1 MNKEILKIEGMTCA
15 ACARRI
21 EKVTSKLNGVTESN
35 VNFATEKL
43 LISYDNNVDLDMIKK
58 AIEKAGYK
66 AIENKKQKSIDKDKI
81 NKDEQIKLMWTK
93 FIVSALF
100 SIPLLYIAMGTMI
113 GLPIPKIIN
122 PMHYPL
128 NFSIIQILLVI
139 PCIIAGYKFY
149 TVGFSAILS
158 RSPNMDSLIAMGT
171 TAAFSYSIFGAY
183 EIIIGNLGRVENLYF
198 ETVGVIITL
207 ILLRKI
213 IRSGIKRKN
222 FRGNKKTYGIST

>member
-21 EKVTSKLNGVTESN
+21 EKVTSKLDGVQESN

-43 LISYDNNVDLDMIKK
+43 LISYDNNVNLDMIKK
-58 AIEKAGYK
+58 SIEKAGYK
-66 AIENKKQKSIDKDKI
+66 AIEIKKQKNVDQDKI
-81 NKDEQIKLMWTK
+81 NKENQIKLMWTK
-93 FIVSALF
+93 FIVSLIF
-100 SIPLLYIAMGTMI
+100 SVPLLYIAMGAMI
-113 GLPIPKIIN
+113 GLPIPNIIH

-128 NFSIIQILLVI
+128 NFAIIQILLVI

-158 RSPNMDSLIAMGT
+158 RSPNMDSLIAMGSS
-171 TAAFSYSIFGAY
+171 AAFLYSIYGVY
-183 EIIIGNLGRVENLYF
+183 EIIIGDLGRVENLYF

-213 IRSGIKRKN
+213 IRSGI
-222 FRGNKKTYGIST
+222 